1 MLKID
6 NLVYSIGDFNL
17 GPVSFSMEKGD
28 YLAVFGPSGAG
39 KSLLLELI
47 AGLRFPASGSVCI
60 DSKEYVNIGAQN
72 RPVGM
77 LFQDYALFPHLSVF
91 DNIAYSLRLKK
102 TNRDTIEKRVKELSD
117 YFSIGNL
124 LKREIEGLSGGEKQR
139 VALARAIA
147 YDPVI
152 LLLDEP
158 LSALDDDLRAEAV
171 ETLASLKRAG
181 QTIIHVTHNRNEVGT
196 LATKSLYMSGGLIK

>member
-1 MLKID
+1 MLKIE
-6 NLVYSIGDFNL
+6 NLVYSIGDFTL
-17 GPVSFSMEKGD
+17 GPVSFTMEKGD

-47 AGLRFPASGSVCI
+47 AGLRFPASGSICI
-60 DSKEYVNIGAQN
+60 DSKEYVNTGAQN

-91 DNIAYSLRLKK
+91 ENIAYSLKLKK

-147 YDPVI
+147 YDPLI

-158 LSALDDDLRAEAV
+158 LSALDDDLRKEAV

-196 LATKSLYMSGGLIK
+196 LAAKNLYMSGGLIK

>member
-1 MLKID
+1 MLKIE
-6 NLVYSIGDFNL
+6 NLVYSIGEFNL

-47 AGLRFPASGSVCI
+47 AGLRFPASGSICI
-60 DSKEYVNIGAQN
+60 DSKEYVNTGAQN

-196 LATKSLYMSGGLIK
+196 LAAKNLYMSGGLIK